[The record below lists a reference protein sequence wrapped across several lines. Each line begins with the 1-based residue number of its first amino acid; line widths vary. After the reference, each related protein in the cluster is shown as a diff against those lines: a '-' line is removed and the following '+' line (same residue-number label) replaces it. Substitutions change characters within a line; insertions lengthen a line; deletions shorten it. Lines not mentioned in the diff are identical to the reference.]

1 MTNIS
6 KYHSVKVI
14 SAVMG
19 FIVLSELAVA
29 QDMGRNDSVSVRT
42 EKADMPYK
50 VKGRIIDAVT
60 KKGFAGARVTTPNL
74 NVSAMTD
81 ENGNYE
87 IGVPDL
93 SVALYVEAPGY
104 SRQVVPVKGR
114 NEVNVSLFTVSGHAY
129 YDDGMSVSDGEAVVD
144 GFTSGTLSMT
154 DDMTSLLNGQ
164 LRAIS
169 HSGDP
174 GSSSSFFIRG
184 YNSVNLSAQPLF
196 VVDGVI
202 WQMQDQVASAVDNY
216 YNNPLTLLDP
226 SDIEKVTILKNG
238 SAVWGAKGA
247 NGVVLIDTKRAREMA
262 TQIEANISMGFQ
274 TPFGSMPLMGAAAY
288 RRYATDIMSGMD
300 RDEVEGFQFTND
312 DPTRSFYRAVHNDTK
327 WTDEINKTSF
337 IQNYGI
343 SVAGGDDIALY
354 RFSLGYAKNDGN
366 IDGTSFNRL
375 NVRFNSDIKLT
386 EDFKIQT
393 DISYAQTGRRT
404 VFEGLDGMRSPY
416 FLSLVKSPLYAPWQY
431 NDNGTFSGR
440 LTDVDELNIG
450 NPLAL
455 TGEDVPEL
463 DKYRFN
469 LNLRPSYQ
477 ITDRLEA
484 AALFGISYDKEN
496 ENLFIPDYGVSNE
509 PLYTERG
516 EIYETALNEVRNF
529 MARQTSMSVDGY
541 LAWQILKDWR
551 HDLNARVGGRFYNTY
566 YRYTMGQGYNTG
578 SDYMT
583 ALSNTN
589 SDLRTLTG
597 YEYTDRNAAWYFNA
611 DYAYRHRYFFNVGMS
626 LETSS
631 RFGREAG
638 GLDLCGVSWGY
649 FPSVSGAWLV
659 SSEKF
664 MRNVDFINNLKL
676 RVAYTMTG
684 NGHLPVYANR
694 TYFTS
699 SLVAN
704 DAVGVV
710 LSNIGNEKLR
720 WETTGRANVG
730 FDFSIL
736 ANRLN
741 MNIDYFYSKT
751 KDLVT
756 LRSLN
761 EEAGLQYYYD
771 NNGEME
777 NRGFEIAANARIVD
791 TKDFKFN
798 AGVTVGHYKNKIT
811 SLPNGS
817 FTTEVAGGTVLTTEG
832 QPAGVFYGY
841 QTDGVYVTAQE
852 AADAGLAILSSSGQR
867 IPFSAGDMRF
877 VDHSKDGIIG
887 EDDRVVIGDPN
898 PDIYGNFNLNFR
910 WRDLELGA
918 LFTYSLGNDAYN
930 ALRANLESG
939 NSLSNQSIA
948 MENRWMAD
956 GQVTDIPRA
965 TYDDPMGNARFSDR
979 WIEDASYLKFKRL
992 MLSYR
997 VPVRSTSFLQGV
1009 SVWAAVNNLCTLT
1022 KYLGTDPEFSYN
1034 QSVLYQGVDA
1044 GLTPQSRSF
1053 QIGVKLNL

>member
-1 MTNIS
+1 
-6 KYHSVKVI
+6 
-14 SAVMG
+14 MG
-19 FIVLSELAVA
+19 NFS
-29 QDMGRNDSVSVRT
+29 
-42 EKADMPYK
+42 
-50 VKGRIIDAVT
+50 
-60 KKGFAGARVTTPNL
+60 
-74 NVSAMTD
+74 
-81 ENGNYE
+81 
-87 IGVPDL
+87 
-93 SVALYVEAPGY
+93 
-104 SRQVVPVKGR
+104 
-114 NEVNVSLFTVSGHAY
+114 
-129 YDDGMSVSDGEAVVD
+129 
-144 GFTSGTLSMT
+144 
-154 DDMTSLLNGQ
+154 
-164 LRAIS
+164 
-169 HSGDP
+169 
-174 GSSSSFFIRG
+174 
-184 YNSVNLSAQPLF
+184 
-196 VVDGVI
+196 
-202 WQMQDQVASAVDNY
+202 Y

-274 TPFGSMPLMGAAAY
+274 TPFGSLPLMGAAAY

-300 RDEVEGFQFTND
+300 RNEVEGFQFTND

-440 LTDVDELNIG
+440 LTDVDELNVG

-455 TGEDVPEL
+455 TGEDIPEL

-664 MRNVDFINNLKL
+664 MRNVDFINNLKV
-676 RVAYTMTG
+676 RVAYTMSG
-684 NGHLPVYANR
+684 NDNLPLFANR
-694 TYFTS
+694 SYFTS
-699 SLVAN
+699 TSFVKDATGLVLA
-704 DAVGVV
+704 
-710 LSNIGNEKLR
+710 NIGNEKLK
-720 WETTGRANVG
+720 WETTARTNIGL
-730 FDFSIL
+730 DFSMFS
-736 ANRLN
+736 NRLAVN
-741 MNIDYFYSKT
+741 ADVFFSRT

-756 LRSLN
+756 RRPLN
-761 EEAGLQYYYD
+761 DEAGLEYFWD
-771 NNGEME
+771 NDGEMKNNGLEVAVKVRALDMRDWKME
-777 NRGFEIAANARIVD
+777 V
-791 TKDFKFN
+791 
-798 AGVTVGHYKNKIT
+798 
-811 SLPNGS
+811 SLPK
-817 FTTEVAGGTVLTTEG
+817 
-832 QPAGVFYGY
+832 
-841 QTDGVYVTAQE
+841 YVT
-852 AADAGLAILSSSGQR
+852 D
-867 IPFSAGDMRF
+867 
-877 VDHSKDGIIG
+877 K
-887 EDDRVVIGDPN
+887 
-898 PDIYGNFNLNFR
+898 
-910 WRDLELGA
+910 
-918 LFTYSLGNDAYN
+918 
-930 ALRANLESG
+930 
-939 NSLSNQSIA
+939 
-948 MENRWMAD
+948 
-956 GQVTDIPRA
+956 
-965 TYDDPMGNARFSDR
+965 
-979 WIEDASYLKFKRL
+979 
-992 MLSYR
+992 
-997 VPVRSTSFLQGV
+997 
-1009 SVWAAVNNLCTLT
+1009 C
-1022 KYLGTDPEFSYN
+1022 
-1034 QSVLYQGVDA
+1034 
-1044 GLTPQSRSF
+1044 
-1053 QIGVKLNL
+1053 

>member
-1 MTNIS
+1 
-6 KYHSVKVI
+6 
-14 SAVMG
+14 
-19 FIVLSELAVA
+19 
-29 QDMGRNDSVSVRT
+29 
-42 EKADMPYK
+42 MPYK

-87 IGVPDL
+87 IGLPDL

-404 VFEGLDGMRSPY
+404 AFEGLDGMRSPY

-477 ITDRLEA
+477 ITDRLEV

-509 PLYTERG
+509 PLYTDRG

-551 HDLNARVGGRFYNTY
+551 HDLNARIGGRFYNTY

-664 MRNVDFINNLKL
+664 MRNVDFINNLKV
-676 RVAYTMTG
+676 RVAYTMSG
-684 NGHLPVYANR
+684 NDNLPLFANR
-694 TYFTS
+694 SYFTS
-699 SLVAN
+699 TSFVKDATGLVLA
-704 DAVGVV
+704 
-710 LSNIGNEKLR
+710 NIGNEKLN
-720 WETTGRANVG
+720 G
-730 FDFSIL
+730 
-736 ANRLN
+736 
-741 MNIDYFYSKT
+741 K
-751 KDLVT
+751 
-756 LRSLN
+756 LR
-761 EEAGLQYYYD
+761 
-771 NNGEME
+771 
-777 NRGFEIAANARIVD
+777 
-791 TKDFKFN
+791 
-798 AGVTVGHYKNKIT
+798 
-811 SLPNGS
+811 
-817 FTTEVAGGTVLTTEG
+817 
-832 QPAGVFYGY
+832 
-841 QTDGVYVTAQE
+841 QE
-852 AADAGLAILSSSGQR
+852 PI
-867 IPFSAGDMRF
+867 
-877 VDHSKDGIIG
+877 
-887 EDDRVVIGDPN
+887 
-898 PDIYGNFNLNFR
+898 
-910 WRDLELGA
+910 
-918 LFTYSLGNDAYN
+918 
-930 ALRANLESG
+930 
-939 NSLSNQSIA
+939 
-948 MENRWMAD
+948 
-956 GQVTDIPRA
+956 
-965 TYDDPMGNARFSDR
+965 
-979 WIEDASYLKFKRL
+979 
-992 MLSYR
+992 
-997 VPVRSTSFLQGV
+997 
-1009 SVWAAVNNLCTLT
+1009 SVWILVC
-1022 KYLGTDPEFSYN
+1022 
-1034 QSVLYQGVDA
+1034 
-1044 GLTPQSRSF
+1044 F
-1053 QIGVKLNL
+1053 QIVWL

>member
-60 KKGFAGARVTTPNL
+60 KKGFAGVRVTTPNL

-87 IGVPDL
+87 IGVPDF

-274 TPFGSMPLMGAAAY
+274 TPFGSLPLMGAAAY

-300 RDEVEGFQFTND
+300 RNEVEGFQFTND

-477 ITDRLEA
+477 ITVFPMSRC
-484 AALFGISYDKEN
+484 
-496 ENLFIPDYGVSNE
+496 IP
-509 PLYTERG
+509 
-516 EIYETALNEVRNF
+516 
-529 MARQTSMSVDGY
+529 
-541 LAWQILKDWR
+541 
-551 HDLNARVGGRFYNTY
+551 
-566 YRYTMGQGYNTG
+566 
-578 SDYMT
+578 
-583 ALSNTN
+583 
-589 SDLRTLTG
+589 
-597 YEYTDRNAAWYFNA
+597 
-611 DYAYRHRYFFNVGMS
+611 
-626 LETSS
+626 
-631 RFGREAG
+631 
-638 GLDLCGVSWGY
+638 
-649 FPSVSGAWLV
+649 
-659 SSEKF
+659 
-664 MRNVDFINNLKL
+664 
-676 RVAYTMTG
+676 
-684 NGHLPVYANR
+684 
-694 TYFTS
+694 
-699 SLVAN
+699 
-704 DAVGVV
+704 
-710 LSNIGNEKLR
+710 
-720 WETTGRANVG
+720 
-730 FDFSIL
+730 
-736 ANRLN
+736 
-741 MNIDYFYSKT
+741 
-751 KDLVT
+751 
-756 LRSLN
+756 
-761 EEAGLQYYYD
+761 
-771 NNGEME
+771 
-777 NRGFEIAANARIVD
+777 
-791 TKDFKFN
+791 
-798 AGVTVGHYKNKIT
+798 
-811 SLPNGS
+811 
-817 FTTEVAGGTVLTTEG
+817 
-832 QPAGVFYGY
+832 
-841 QTDGVYVTAQE
+841 
-852 AADAGLAILSSSGQR
+852 
-867 IPFSAGDMRF
+867 
-877 VDHSKDGIIG
+877 IG
-887 EDDRVVIGDPN
+887 ER
-898 PDIYGNFNLNFR
+898 
-910 WRDLELGA
+910 
-918 LFTYSLGNDAYN
+918 FT
-930 ALRANLESG
+930 
-939 NSLSNQSIA
+939 
-948 MENRWMAD
+948 
-956 GQVTDIPRA
+956 
-965 TYDDPMGNARFSDR
+965 
-979 WIEDASYLKFKRL
+979 KR
-992 MLSYR
+992 R
-997 VPVRSTSFLQGV
+997 
-1009 SVWAAVNNLCTLT
+1009 
-1022 KYLGTDPEFSYN
+1022 
-1034 QSVLYQGVDA
+1034 
-1044 GLTPQSRSF
+1044 
-1053 QIGVKLNL
+1053 

>member
-1 MTNIS
+1 MTYIL

-19 FIVLSELAVA
+19 FIVSSEFAVA
-29 QDMGRNDSVSVRT
+29 QDIERNDSVSVRT
-42 EKADMPYK
+42 EKTDMPYK
-50 VKGRIIDAVT
+50 VKGQVIDAVT

-81 ENGNYE
+81 ESGNYE
-87 IGVPDL
+87 IEVPDL

-104 SRQVVPVKGR
+104 SRQVVPVRGR
-114 NEVNVSLFTVSGHAY
+114 KEVNVSLFTVSGHAY

-164 LRAIS
+164 LRAVS

-202 WQMQDQVASAVDNY
+202 WQVQDQVTSAVDNY

-238 SAVWGAKGA
+238 SAVWGTKGA
-247 NGVVLIDTKRAREMA
+247 NGVVLINTKRAREMA

-274 TPFGSMPLMGAAAY
+274 TPFESLPLMDATAY
-288 RRYATDIMSGMD
+288 RRYATDIMSGMK
-300 RDEVEGFQFTND
+300 RDEVEGLQFTND

-327 WTDEINKTSF
+327 WMDEINKTSF

-354 RFSLGYAKNDGN
+354 RFSLGYARNDGN
-366 IDGTSFNRL
+366 IDGTSFDRL

-386 EDFKIQT
+386 KDFKIQT
-393 DISYAQTGRRT
+393 GISYAQTEHKI

-431 NDNGTFSGR
+431 NGNGTFSGR
-440 LTDVDELNIG
+440 LTDVDELNVG

-477 ITDRLEA
+477 ITDRLEI

-496 ENLFIPDYGVSNE
+496 ENLFIPDNGISDE
-509 PLYTERG
+509 PLYNDRG

-529 MARQTSMSVDGY
+529 MARQTSISVVGY

-551 HDLNARVGGRFYNTY
+551 HDLNARIGGRFYNTY
-566 YRYTMGQGYNTG
+566 YRYIMGQGYNTG
-578 SDYMT
+578 NDYMT
-583 ALSNTN
+583 GLSNTN
-589 SDLRTLTG
+589 GDFRTLTG
-597 YEYTDRNAAWYFNA
+597 HEYTDRNAAWYFNA
-611 DYAYRHRYFFNVGMS
+611 DYAYRHRYFFNVGMA

-631 RFGREAG
+631 RFGHKAG

-649 FPSVSGAWLV
+649 FPSISGAWLV

-664 MRNVDFINNLKL
+664 MRNVDFVNNLKV
-676 RVAYTMTG
+676 RVAYTMSG
-684 NGHLPVYANR
+684 NDNLPLFANR
-694 TYFTS
+694 SYFTS
-699 SLVAN
+699 TSFVEDATGLVLA
-704 DAVGVV
+704 
-710 LSNIGNEKLR
+710 NIGNEKLK
-720 WETTGRANVG
+720 WETTARTNIGL
-730 FDFSIL
+730 DFSVFS
-736 ANRLN
+736 NRLAVN
-741 MNIDYFYSKT
+741 ADVFFSRT

-756 LRSLN
+756 RRPLN
-761 EEAGLQYYYD
+761 DEAGLEYFWD
-771 NNGEME
+771 NDGDLKNNGLEVAMKI
-777 NRGFEIAANARIVD
+777 RALDMR
-791 TKDFKFN
+791 DFKLN
-798 AGVTVGHYKNKIT
+798 VGAMVGHYKNEVT
-811 SLPNGS
+811 SLENGS
-817 FTTEVAGGTVLTTEG
+817 IITDVCNGQVLTEVGRPV
-832 QPAGVFYGY
+832 GVFYGY
-841 QTDGVYVTAQE
+841 LTDGVYSTAQE
-852 AADAGLAILSSSGQR
+852 AAEAGLAILSSSGR
-867 IPFSAGDMRF
+867 RVPFQAGDMRF
-877 VDHSKDGIIG
+877 VDVKKDGIIN

-898 PDIYGNFNLNFR
+898 PNVYGNFDLTFQWKNL
-910 WRDLELGA
+910 EMGA

-930 ALRANLESG
+930 ALRASLESG
-939 NSLSNQSIA
+939 KSLYNQSSS
-948 MENRWMAD
+948 MENRWMGN
-956 GQVTDIPRA
+956 GQQTDIPRA
-965 TYDDPMGNARFSDR
+965 TYDDPMGNSRFSDR

-992 MLSYR
+992 MFTYH
-997 VPVRSTSFLQGV
+997 VPVKQNFIQSL
-1009 SVWAAVNNLCTLT
+1009 SVWVAVNNVCTLT
-1022 KYLGTDPEFSYN
+1022 KYLGVDPEFSYST
-1034 QSVLYQGVDA
+1034 SVLEQGIDG

-1053 QIGVKLNL
+1053 QLGVNVNL

>member
-29 QDMGRNDSVSVRT
+29 QDMGKNDSVSVRT
-42 EKADMPYK
+42 EKTDMPYK

-87 IGVPDL
+87 IGLPDL

-404 VFEGLDGMRSPY
+404 AFEGLDGMRSPY

-477 ITDRLEA
+477 ITDRLEV

-509 PLYTERG
+509 PLYTDRG

-551 HDLNARVGGRFYNTY
+551 HDLNARIGGRFYNTY

-626 LETSS
+626 S

-664 MRNVDFINNLKL
+664 MRNVDFINNLKV
-676 RVAYTMTG
+676 RVAYTMSG
-684 NGHLPVYANR
+684 NDNLPLFANR
-694 TYFTS
+694 SYFTS
-699 SLVAN
+699 TSFVKDATGLVLA
-704 DAVGVV
+704 
-710 LSNIGNEKLR
+710 NIGNEKLK
-720 WETTGRANVG
+720 WETTARTNIGL
-730 FDFSIL
+730 DFSMFS
-736 ANRLN
+736 NRLAVN
-741 MNIDYFYSKT
+741 ADVFFSRT

-756 LRSLN
+756 RRPLN
-761 EEAGLQYYYD
+761 DEAGLEYFWD
-771 NNGEME
+771 N
-777 NRGFEIAANARIVD
+777 D
-791 TKDFKFN
+791 
-798 AGVTVGHYKNKIT
+798 
-811 SLPNGS
+811 GS
-817 FTTEVAGGTVLTTEG
+817 GI
-832 QPAGVFYGY
+832 GY
-841 QTDGVYVTAQE
+841 A
-852 AADAGLAILSSSGQR
+852 
-867 IPFSAGDMRF
+867 
-877 VDHSKDGIIG
+877 
-887 EDDRVVIGDPN
+887 
-898 PDIYGNFNLNFR
+898 
-910 WRDLELGA
+910 
-918 LFTYSLGNDAYN
+918 
-930 ALRANLESG
+930 
-939 NSLSNQSIA
+939 
-948 MENRWMAD
+948 
-956 GQVTDIPRA
+956 
-965 TYDDPMGNARFSDR
+965 
-979 WIEDASYLKFKRL
+979 
-992 MLSYR
+992 
-997 VPVRSTSFLQGV
+997 
-1009 SVWAAVNNLCTLT
+1009 
-1022 KYLGTDPEFSYN
+1022 
-1034 QSVLYQGVDA
+1034 
-1044 GLTPQSRSF
+1044 
-1053 QIGVKLNL
+1053 

>member
-274 TPFGSMPLMGAAAY
+274 TPFGSLPLMGAAAY
-288 RRYATDIMSGMD
+288 QRYATDIMSGMD
-300 RDEVEGFQFTND
+300 RNEVEGFQFTND

-455 TGEDVPEL
+455 TGEDIPEL

-477 ITDRLEA
+477 ITDRLEV

-597 YEYTDRNAAWYFNA
+597 YEYTDRNVAWYFNA
-611 DYAYRHRYFFNVGMS
+611 DYAFRHRYFFNVGMS

-638 GLDLCGVSWGY
+638 GLDLCGVS
-649 FPSVSGAWLV
+649 L
-659 SSEKF
+659 
-664 MRNVDFINNLKL
+664 
-676 RVAYTMTG
+676 
-684 NGHLPVYANR
+684 
-694 TYFTS
+694 
-699 SLVAN
+699 SL
-704 DAVGVV
+704 
-710 LSNIGNEKLR
+710 IH
-720 WETTGRANVG
+720 
-730 FDFSIL
+730 I
-736 ANRLN
+736 
-741 MNIDYFYSKT
+741 
-751 KDLVT
+751 
-756 LRSLN
+756 
-761 EEAGLQYYYD
+761 
-771 NNGEME
+771 
-777 NRGFEIAANARIVD
+777 
-791 TKDFKFN
+791 
-798 AGVTVGHYKNKIT
+798 
-811 SLPNGS
+811 
-817 FTTEVAGGTVLTTEG
+817 
-832 QPAGVFYGY
+832 
-841 QTDGVYVTAQE
+841 
-852 AADAGLAILSSSGQR
+852 
-867 IPFSAGDMRF
+867 
-877 VDHSKDGIIG
+877 
-887 EDDRVVIGDPN
+887 
-898 PDIYGNFNLNFR
+898 
-910 WRDLELGA
+910 
-918 LFTYSLGNDAYN
+918 
-930 ALRANLESG
+930 
-939 NSLSNQSIA
+939 
-948 MENRWMAD
+948 
-956 GQVTDIPRA
+956 
-965 TYDDPMGNARFSDR
+965 
-979 WIEDASYLKFKRL
+979 
-992 MLSYR
+992 
-997 VPVRSTSFLQGV
+997 
-1009 SVWAAVNNLCTLT
+1009 
-1022 KYLGTDPEFSYN
+1022 
-1034 QSVLYQGVDA
+1034 
-1044 GLTPQSRSF
+1044 
-1053 QIGVKLNL
+1053 

>member
-19 FIVLSELAVA
+19 LVVLSELAVA
-29 QDMGRNDSVSVRT
+29 QDLGKNDSVSVRT
-42 EKADMPYK
+42 EKTDMPYK

-114 NEVNVSLFTVSGHAY
+114 NEVDVSLFTVSGHAY

-274 TPFGSMPLMGAAAY
+274 TPFESLPLMGAAAY
-288 RRYATDIMSGMD
+288 RRYATDIMSGMK

-327 WTDEINKTSF
+327 WTNEINKTSF
-337 IQNYGI
+337 IQNYGV

-393 DISYAQTGRRT
+393 DISYAQTGHKV

-440 LTDVDELNIG
+440 LTDVDELNVG

-477 ITDRLEA
+477 ITDRLEV

-496 ENLFIPDYGVSNE
+496 ENLFIPDAGVSNE
-509 PLYTERG
+509 PLYNDRG
-516 EIYETALNEVRNF
+516 EIYATALNEVRNL

-551 HDLNARVGGRFYNTY
+551 HDLNARIGGRFYNTY

-578 SDYMT
+578 NDYMI

-597 YEYTDRNAAWYFNA
+597 HEYTDRNTAWYFNA

-638 GLDLCGVSWGY
+638 GLDLFGVSWGY

-664 MRNVDFINNLKL
+664 MRNVDFVNNLKV
-676 RVAYTMTG
+676 RVAYTMSG
-684 NGHLPVYANR
+684 NDNLPLFANR
-694 TYFTS
+694 SYFTS
-699 SLVAN
+699 TSFVKDATGLVLA
-704 DAVGVV
+704 
-710 LSNIGNEKLR
+710 NIGNEKLK
-720 WETTGRANVG
+720 WETTARTNIGL
-730 FDFSIL
+730 DFSMFS
-736 ANRLN
+736 NRLAVN
-741 MNIDYFYSKT
+741 ADVFFSRT

-756 LRSLN
+756 RRPLN
-761 EEAGLQYYYD
+761 DEAGLEYFWD
-771 NNGEME
+771 NNGELKNNGLEVAVKVRALDM
-777 NRGFEIAANARIVD
+777 R
-791 TKDFKFN
+791 DFKLN
-798 AGVTVGHYKNKIT
+798 IGATVGHYKNEVT
-811 SLPNGS
+811 SLENGS
-817 FTTEVAGGTVLTTEG
+817 FITEVCDGQVLTEVG
-832 QPAGVFYGY
+832 RPVGVFYGY
-841 QTDGVYVTAQE
+841 LTDGVYSTSQE
-852 AADAGLAILSSSGQR
+852 AAEAGLAILSSSGQR
-867 IPFSAGDMRF
+867 VPFQAGDIRF
-877 VDHSKDGIIG
+877 IDVKKDGIIN
-887 EDDRVVIGDPN
+887 EEDRVVIGDPN
-898 PDIYGNFNLNFR
+898 PDIYGNFDLNFQ
-910 WRDLELGA
+910 WKNLELGA

-930 ALRANLESG
+930 ALRASLESG
-939 NSLSNQSIA
+939 KSLYNQSVS
-948 MENRWMAD
+948 MENRWMAN
-956 GQVTDIPRA
+956 GQQTDIPRA
-965 TYDDPMGNARFSDR
+965 TYDDPMGNSRFSDR

-992 MLSYR
+992 MLTYH
-997 VPVRSTSFLQGV
+997 VPMRQNFIQSL
-1009 SVWAAVNNLCTLT
+1009 SVWAAVNNVCTLT
-1022 KYLGTDPEFSYN
+1022 KYLGVDPEFSYST
-1034 QSVLYQGVDA
+1034 SVLGQGIDG

-1053 QIGVKLNL
+1053 QLGVNINL

>member
-1 MTNIS
+1 M
-6 KYHSVKVI
+6 
-14 SAVMG
+14 
-19 FIVLSELAVA
+19 
-29 QDMGRNDSVSVRT
+29 
-42 EKADMPYK
+42 
-50 VKGRIIDAVT
+50 T

-87 IGVPDL
+87 IGLPDL

-164 LRAIS
+164 VRAIS

-274 TPFGSMPLMGAAAY
+274 TPFGSLPLMGAAAY

-300 RDEVEGFQFTND
+300 RNEVEGFQFTND

-440 LTDVDELNIG
+440 LTDVDELNVG

-455 TGEDVPEL
+455 TGEDIPEL

-477 ITDRLEA
+477 ITDRLEV

-509 PLYTERG
+509 PLYTDRG

-551 HDLNARVGGRFYNTY
+551 HDLNARIGGRFYNTY

-597 YEYTDRNAAWYFNA
+597 YEYTDRNAA
-611 DYAYRHRYFFNVGMS
+611 
-626 LETSS
+626 
-631 RFGREAG
+631 G

-664 MRNVDFINNLKL
+664 MRYVDFINNLKV
-676 RVAYTMTG
+676 RVAYTMSG
-684 NGHLPVYANR
+684 NDNLPLFANR
-694 TYFTS
+694 SYFTS
-699 SLVAN
+699 TSFVKDATGLVLA
-704 DAVGVV
+704 
-710 LSNIGNEKLR
+710 NIGNEKLK
-720 WETTGRANVG
+720 WETTARTNIGL
-730 FDFSIL
+730 DFSMFS
-736 ANRLN
+736 NRLAVN
-741 MNIDYFYSKT
+741 ADVFFSRT

-756 LRSLN
+756 RRPLN
-761 EEAGLQYYYD
+761 DEAGLEYFWD
-771 NNGEME
+771 NDGEMKNNGLEVAVKV
-777 NRGFEIAANARIVD
+777 RALDRR
-791 TKDFKFN
+791 DFKLN
-798 AGVTVGHYKNKIT
+798 IGATVGHYKNEVT
-811 SLPNGS
+811 SLENGS
-817 FTTEVAGGTVLTTEG
+817 FITEVCDGQVLTEVG
-832 QPAGVFYGY
+832 RPVGVFYGY
-841 QTDGVYVTAQE
+841 LTDGVYSTSQE
-852 AADAGLAILSSSGQR
+852 ATEAGLAILSSSGQR
-867 IPFSAGDMRF
+867 VPFQAGDMRF
-877 VDHSKDGIIG
+877 VDVKKDGIIN
-887 EDDRVVIGDPN
+887 EEDRVIIGDPN
-898 PDIYGNFNLNFR
+898 PDIYGNFDLTFQWKN
-910 WRDLELGA
+910 LELGA

-930 ALRANLESG
+930 ALRASLESG
-939 NSLSNQSIA
+939 KSLYNQSSS
-948 MENRWMAD
+948 MENRWMGN
-956 GQVTDIPRA
+956 GQQTDIPRA
-965 TYDDPMGNARFSDR
+965 TYDDPMGNSRFSDR

-992 MLSYR
+992 MLTYH
-997 VPVRSTSFLQGV
+997 VPMRQNFIQSL
-1009 SVWAAVNNLCTLT
+1009 SVWAAVNNVCTLT
-1022 KYLGTDPEFSYN
+1022 KYLGVDPEFSYST
-1034 QSVLYQGVDA
+1034 SVLEQGIDG

-1053 QIGVKLNL
+1053 QLGVNINL

>member
-29 QDMGRNDSVSVRT
+29 QDMGKNDSVSVRT
-42 EKADMPYK
+42 EKTDMPYK

-87 IGVPDL
+87 IGLPDL

-404 VFEGLDGMRSPY
+404 AFEGLDGMRSPY

-440 LTDVDELNIG
+440 LTNVDELNIG

-477 ITDRLEA
+477 ITDRLEV

-509 PLYTERG
+509 PLYTDRG

-551 HDLNARVGGRFYNTY
+551 HDLNARIGGRFYNTY

-664 MRNVDFINNLKL
+664 MRNVDFINNLKV
-676 RVAYTMTG
+676 RVAYTMSG
-684 NGHLPVYANR
+684 NDNLPLFANR
-694 TYFTS
+694 SYFTS
-699 SLVAN
+699 TSFVKDATGLVLA
-704 DAVGVV
+704 
-710 LSNIGNEKLR
+710 NIGNEKLK
-720 WETTGRANVG
+720 WETTARTNIGL
-730 FDFSIL
+730 DFSMFS
-736 ANRLN
+736 NRLAVN
-741 MNIDYFYSKT
+741 ADVFFSRT

-756 LRSLN
+756 RRPVSYTHL
-761 EEAGLQYYYD
+761 
-771 NNGEME
+771 
-777 NRGFEIAANARIVD
+777 
-791 TKDFKFN
+791 T
-798 AGVTVGHYKNKIT
+798 
-811 SLPNGS
+811 
-817 FTTEVAGGTVLTTEG
+817 LTT
-832 QPAGVFYGY
+832 
-841 QTDGVYVTAQE
+841 
-852 AADAGLAILSSSGQR
+852 IL
-867 IPFSAGDMRF
+867 
-877 VDHSKDGIIG
+877 
-887 EDDRVVIGDPN
+887 RV
-898 PDIYGNFNLNFR
+898 
-910 WRDLELGA
+910 
-918 LFTYSLGNDAYN
+918 
-930 ALRANLESG
+930 
-939 NSLSNQSIA
+939 
-948 MENRWMAD
+948 
-956 GQVTDIPRA
+956 
-965 TYDDPMGNARFSDR
+965 
-979 WIEDASYLKFKRL
+979 
-992 MLSYR
+992 
-997 VPVRSTSFLQGV
+997 
-1009 SVWAAVNNLCTLT
+1009 
-1022 KYLGTDPEFSYN
+1022 
-1034 QSVLYQGVDA
+1034 
-1044 GLTPQSRSF
+1044 
-1053 QIGVKLNL
+1053 

>member
-60 KKGFAGARVTTPNL
+60 KKGFVGARVTTPNL

-274 TPFGSMPLMGAAAY
+274 TPFGSLPLMGAAAY

-300 RDEVEGFQFTND
+300 RNEVEGFQFTND

-477 ITDRLEA
+477 ITDRLEV

-509 PLYTERG
+509 PLYTDRG

-551 HDLNARVGGRFYNTY
+551 HDLNVIHYSTH
-566 YRYTMGQGYNTG
+566 QHQ
-578 SDYMT
+578 
-583 ALSNTN
+583 AL
-589 SDLRTLTG
+589 
-597 YEYTDRNAAWYFNA
+597 
-611 DYAYRHRYFFNVGMS
+611 
-626 LETSS
+626 
-631 RFGREAG
+631 
-638 GLDLCGVSWGY
+638 
-649 FPSVSGAWLV
+649 
-659 SSEKF
+659 
-664 MRNVDFINNLKL
+664 
-676 RVAYTMTG
+676 
-684 NGHLPVYANR
+684 
-694 TYFTS
+694 
-699 SLVAN
+699 
-704 DAVGVV
+704 
-710 LSNIGNEKLR
+710 
-720 WETTGRANVG
+720 
-730 FDFSIL
+730 
-736 ANRLN
+736 
-741 MNIDYFYSKT
+741 
-751 KDLVT
+751 
-756 LRSLN
+756 
-761 EEAGLQYYYD
+761 Q
-771 NNGEME
+771 
-777 NRGFEIAANARIVD
+777 
-791 TKDFKFN
+791 
-798 AGVTVGHYKNKIT
+798 
-811 SLPNGS
+811 
-817 FTTEVAGGTVLTTEG
+817 
-832 QPAGVFYGY
+832 
-841 QTDGVYVTAQE
+841 
-852 AADAGLAILSSSGQR
+852 
-867 IPFSAGDMRF
+867 
-877 VDHSKDGIIG
+877 
-887 EDDRVVIGDPN
+887 
-898 PDIYGNFNLNFR
+898 
-910 WRDLELGA
+910 
-918 LFTYSLGNDAYN
+918 
-930 ALRANLESG
+930 
-939 NSLSNQSIA
+939 
-948 MENRWMAD
+948 
-956 GQVTDIPRA
+956 
-965 TYDDPMGNARFSDR
+965 
-979 WIEDASYLKFKRL
+979 
-992 MLSYR
+992 
-997 VPVRSTSFLQGV
+997 
-1009 SVWAAVNNLCTLT
+1009 
-1022 KYLGTDPEFSYN
+1022 
-1034 QSVLYQGVDA
+1034 
-1044 GLTPQSRSF
+1044 
-1053 QIGVKLNL
+1053 

>member
-29 QDMGRNDSVSVRT
+29 QDMGKNDSVSVRT
-42 EKADMPYK
+42 EKTDMPYK

-87 IGVPDL
+87 IGLPDL

-404 VFEGLDGMRSPY
+404 AFEGLDGMRSPY

-477 ITDRLEA
+477 ITDRLEV

-509 PLYTERG
+509 PLYTDRG

-551 HDLNARVGGRFYNTY
+551 HDLNARIGGRFYNTY

-664 MRNVDFINNLKL
+664 MRN
-676 RVAYTMTG
+676 
-684 NGHLPVYANR
+684 
-694 TYFTS
+694 
-699 SLVAN
+699 
-704 DAVGVV
+704 
-710 LSNIGNEKLR
+710 LSTISKSVWLIRCRATITFRFSPIG
-720 WETTGRANVG
+720 
-730 FDFSIL
+730 
-736 ANRLN
+736 
-741 MNIDYFYSKT
+741 
-751 KDLVT
+751 
-756 LRSLN
+756 
-761 EEAGLQYYYD
+761 
-771 NNGEME
+771 
-777 NRGFEIAANARIVD
+777 
-791 TKDFKFN
+791 
-798 AGVTVGHYKNKIT
+798 
-811 SLPNGS
+811 
-817 FTTEVAGGTVLTTEG
+817 
-832 QPAGVFYGY
+832 
-841 QTDGVYVTAQE
+841 
-852 AADAGLAILSSSGQR
+852 AIL
-867 IPFSAGDMRF
+867 
-877 VDHSKDGIIG
+877 
-887 EDDRVVIGDPN
+887 
-898 PDIYGNFNLNFR
+898 L
-910 WRDLELGA
+910 
-918 LFTYSLGNDAYN
+918 
-930 ALRANLESG
+930 LRL
-939 NSLSNQSIA
+939 LLR
-948 MENRWMAD
+948 M
-956 GQVTDIPRA
+956 PRA
-965 TYDDPMGNARFSDR
+965 WFWLISAMRN
-979 WIEDASYLKFKRL
+979 
-992 MLSYR
+992 
-997 VPVRSTSFLQGV
+997 
-1009 SVWAAVNNLCTLT
+1009 
-1022 KYLGTDPEFSYN
+1022 
-1034 QSVLYQGVDA
+1034 
-1044 GLTPQSRSF
+1044 
-1053 QIGVKLNL
+1053 

>member
-274 TPFGSMPLMGAAAY
+274 TPFGSLPLMGAAAY

-300 RDEVEGFQFTND
+300 RNEVEGFQFTND

-477 ITDRLEA
+477 ITDRLEV

-509 PLYTERG
+509 PLYTDRG

-551 HDLNARVGGRFYNTY
+551 HDLNARIGGRFYNTY

-664 MRNVDFINNLKL
+664 MRNVDFINNLKV
-676 RVAYTMTG
+676 RVAYTMSG
-684 NGHLPVYANR
+684 NDNLPLFANR
-694 TYFTS
+694 SYFTS
-699 SLVAN
+699 TSFVKDATGLVLA
-704 DAVGVV
+704 
-710 LSNIGNEKLR
+710 NIGNEKLK
-720 WETTGRANVG
+720 WETTARTNIGL
-730 FDFSIL
+730 DFSMFS
-736 ANRLN
+736 NRLAVN
-741 MNIDYFYSKT
+741 ADVFFSRT

-756 LRSLN
+756 RRPLN
-761 EEAGLQYYYD
+761 DEAGLEYFCLLY
-771 NNGEME
+771 
-777 NRGFEIAANARIVD
+777 
-791 TKDFKFN
+791 
-798 AGVTVGHYKNKIT
+798 T
-811 SLPNGS
+811 S
-817 FTTEVAGGTVLTTEG
+817 
-832 QPAGVFYGY
+832 
-841 QTDGVYVTAQE
+841 D
-852 AADAGLAILSSSGQR
+852 AAD
-867 IPFSAGDMRF
+867 
-877 VDHSKDGIIG
+877 
-887 EDDRVVIGDPN
+887 E
-898 PDIYGNFNLNFR
+898 
-910 WRDLELGA
+910 
-918 LFTYSLGNDAYN
+918 
-930 ALRANLESG
+930 
-939 NSLSNQSIA
+939 
-948 MENRWMAD
+948 
-956 GQVTDIPRA
+956 
-965 TYDDPMGNARFSDR
+965 
-979 WIEDASYLKFKRL
+979 
-992 MLSYR
+992 
-997 VPVRSTSFLQGV
+997 
-1009 SVWAAVNNLCTLT
+1009 
-1022 KYLGTDPEFSYN
+1022 
-1034 QSVLYQGVDA
+1034 
-1044 GLTPQSRSF
+1044 
-1053 QIGVKLNL
+1053 